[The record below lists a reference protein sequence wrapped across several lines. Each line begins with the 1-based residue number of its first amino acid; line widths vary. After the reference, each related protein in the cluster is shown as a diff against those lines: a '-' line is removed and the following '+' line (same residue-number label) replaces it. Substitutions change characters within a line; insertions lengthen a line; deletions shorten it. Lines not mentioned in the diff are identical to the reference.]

1 MVAHQG
7 FASPSIIIE
16 LSNKVT
22 LGNGLLIMKNQFLLN
37 EIINGFLALLQN
49 RHRPIMSYQKFT
61 ATACQFINQS
71 AVEDTIMNI
80 LGREFITEQM
90 PEGWVICERWR
101 DGVLNIIDNKL
112 SNRKQAQV
120 KLHNLGNYLIK
131 DCQKLGISP
140 EQYWRMCQGKLLTQF
155 VNQV

>member
-1 MVAHQG
+1 MEIL
-7 FASPSIIIE
+7 IITSTLIA

-22 LGNGLLIMKNQFLLN
+22 IGDALLIMKTQSLVNKIIDIFLSQ
-37 EIINGFLALLQN
+37 LQN
-49 RHRPIMSYQKFT
+49 RHRPMMNEQKFDF
-61 ATACQFINQS
+61 ATACQSINQS
-71 AVEDTIMNI
+71 FLENIIMKI

-101 DGVLNIIDNKL
+101 DGALNIIDNKL

-120 KLHNLGNYLIK
+120 KLHNLSKYLIK

-140 EQYWRMCQGKLLTQF
+140 EQYWRMRHGKLLTQF
-155 VNQV
+155 VNQA

>member
-1 MVAHQG
+1 MKTQSLV
-7 FASPSIIIE
+7 
-16 LSNKVT
+16 NK
-22 LGNGLLIMKNQFLLN
+22 
-37 EIINGFLALLQN
+37 IINDFLSLLQN
-49 RHRPIMSYQKFT
+49 RHTTIMSYQKFT
-61 ATACQFINQS
+61 ATACPFINQS
-71 AVEDTIMNI
+71 LVEETIMNI

-140 EQYWRMCQGKLLTQF
+140 EQYWRMCHGKLLTQF